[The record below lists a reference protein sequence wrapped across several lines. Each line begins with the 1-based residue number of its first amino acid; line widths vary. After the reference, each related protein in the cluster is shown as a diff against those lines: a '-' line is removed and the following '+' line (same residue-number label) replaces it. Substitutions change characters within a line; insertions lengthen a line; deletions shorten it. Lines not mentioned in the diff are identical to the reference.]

1 MRLPLANPRSP
12 APECGELAVAS
23 PMWPAGR
30 GELGVASWVSGSDG
44 RSRTKA
50 QVSPPF
56 ALATPLMGAGLSPL
70 GSILEGWSKLLIAPL
85 VLAIVLLLLGREVL
99 RRREKRAVFQLLP
112 SVGFR
117 PSMEDIRRFLPIFQ
131 ARPSFLR
138 RLLGMQEC
146 AVLRLRRRS
155 PSDTVFFLE
164 VPERLARRIPAA
176 CYPGVALVKIDPG
189 LDHASKA
196 GDAAAEELILRR
208 DSIHALRRVEFSP
221 DPKGP
226 LCAVLDGL
234 CKDEEAEV
242 TVALWPADGPWH
254 RHLATKRHAQ
264 SPSQVLADMWWE
276 FKNNRPPPRRA
287 RDLPDKAGG
296 TPVFRTRVFLRAASS
311 RRERARALVSDLAW
325 GFAIFDGDNSLR
337 RAGALRRVLGRG
349 ALTSAGMERALGRGT
364 LPSRR
369 HHFLSLPE
377 LAGLLY
383 PPAAD
388 CRGEHVAR
396 AEAAP
401 ASASLP
407 EYALPQAVSSEKDP
421 EIVLPLGLVRSGGAE
436 REVGIAAADL
446 TGPVYVSGRA
456 RSGKTWLLEAM
467 AIHLAAAGAGFCFLD
482 PHADAATE
490 LTQYLAGRMHDL
502 LLVDLSRQNRQVG
515 LNPLECHDHRD
526 VADVVSRIVGA
537 FQAAYGWGDR
547 THPRLMNLTR
557 MATQALVEAN
567 LHEGPGRRQ
576 ATLFDISALLT
587 TKDSR
592 DALLPGCS
600 APVRDFF
607 LSEYRYEPGLVAPLL
622 DKISSLRAD
631 PRTRLL
637 LAQAQS
643 TFDARGAMDGGEA
656 VLVSLAGLG
665 DKGQLVGSLII
676 YELFR
681 AAKARADLPAPER
694 RPFFLICDEVQL
706 YQSPVLAAACGEAP
720 KYGVKLVL
728 ANQFVG
734 HLTEEVRG
742 AILANYS
749 QLVCFTTDHHD
760 ATVLAH
766 ELGPPVRAEDLV
778 SLPRF
783 ECLARV
789 TAGTERL
796 PAFRAKTLDIAE
808 RYEGL
813 RNPSAARTLRDAS
826 DRRATRT
833 AEEIDGPGKRLPDF
847 PNQEYKVDPFAL

>member
-1 MRLPLANPRSP
+1 MA
-12 APECGELAVAS
+12 
-23 PMWPAGR
+23 
-30 GELGVASWVSGSDG
+30 
-44 RSRTKA
+44 
-50 QVSPPF
+50 
-56 ALATPLMGAGLSPL
+56 
-70 GSILEGWSKLLIAPL
+70 
-85 VLAIVLLLLGREVL
+85 
-99 RRREKRAVFQLLP
+99 
-112 SVGFR
+112 
-117 PSMEDIRRFLPIFQ
+117 
-131 ARPSFLR
+131 
-138 RLLGMQEC
+138 
-146 AVLRLRRRS
+146 
-155 PSDTVFFLE
+155 
-164 VPERLARRIPAA
+164 
-176 CYPGVALVKIDPG
+176 
-189 LDHASKA
+189 
-196 GDAAAEELILRR
+196 
-208 DSIHALRRVEFSP
+208 
-221 DPKGP
+221 
-226 LCAVLDGL
+226 
-234 CKDEEAEV
+234 
-242 TVALWPADGPWH
+242 VALWPADGAWH
-254 RHLATKRHAQ
+254 RHLQAKRHSQ
-264 SPSQVLADMWWE
+264 TPSQVLADMWWE
-276 FKNNRPPPRRA
+276 FKNNRPPPRRT
-287 RDLPDKAGG
+287 RDVPDKAAGS
-296 TPVFRTRVFLRAASS
+296 PVFRARVFLRAASNDG
-311 RRERARALVSDLAW
+311 RARAGAVASDLAW
-325 GFAIFDGDNSLR
+325 AFAIFDGDNSLR
-337 RAGALRRVLGRG
+337 RAGALRRLLGPGALADAGRLGR
-349 ALTSAGMERALGRGT
+349 ALDRGT
-364 LPSRR
+364 LPPRR
-369 HHFLSLPE
+369 DQFLSLPE
-377 LAGLLY
+377 IAGLLH

-401 ASASLP
+401 ASRSLP
-407 EYALPQAVSSEKDP
+407 DYHTPRRDKAG
-421 EIVLPLGLVRSGGAE
+421 VLPLGRVRSGTGE
-436 REVGIAAADL
+436 REVGFAAEDL

-467 AIHLAAAGAGFCFLD
+467 AIHLAAAGAGLCFLD
-482 PHADAATE
+482 PHADAASE
-490 LTQYLAGRMHDL
+490 LTQYLAGRADDL
-502 LLVDLSRQNRQVG
+502 LLVDLSRRDRQVG
-515 LNPLECHDHRD
+515 LNPLECHRAQD
-526 VADVVSRIVGA
+526 VPDVVSRTVGA

-637 LAQAQS
+637 LAQARS

-665 DKGQLVGSLII
+665 DKGQLVGSLIV

-728 ANQFVG
+728 ANQFVS

-789 TAGTERL
+789 TAVTERL

-813 RNPSAARTLRDAS
+813 RNPSVARTLRDAS

-833 AEEIDGPGKRLPDF
+833 AEEIDGPGTPFPDS
-847 PNQEYKVDPFAL
+847 PDQEYKVDPFAV